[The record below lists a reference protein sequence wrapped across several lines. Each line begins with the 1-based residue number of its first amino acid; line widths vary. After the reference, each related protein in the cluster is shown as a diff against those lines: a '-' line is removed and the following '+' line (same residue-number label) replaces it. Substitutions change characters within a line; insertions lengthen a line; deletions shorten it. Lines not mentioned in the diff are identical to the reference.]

1 LKIRGINLIGDVLK
15 MDKKGEDQSVKSL
28 TPLEAFKL
36 IKENVKDPNFIIL
49 DVRTPWEFSDEHI
62 DGAENLDFTDPDF
75 GEIVQ
80 KLDKDKKYLIYCK
93 SGLRGEKVFEIMK
106 ELGFSRVYKIKGGFE
121 GWKSANLLK

>member
-1 LKIRGINLIGDVLK
+1 LKIRSINLIGDVLK
-15 MDKKGEDQSVKSL
+15 MDKKGENQSVKSL
-28 TPLEAFKL
+28 NPLEAFKL

-93 SGLRGEKVFEIMK
+93 SGLREEKVFEIMK

-121 GWKSANLLK
+121 GWKSANLVK